1 MKKGLFAAIICSV
14 ALFAACDNEDEVAKK
29 YELTVNV
36 SSETVNID
44 SLGLVLNVSAV
55 SENGKTTSATAEDGK
70 AVLNLVAGSYS
81 ITVTGSDEFYN
92 YVGSSKVTVT
102 NANTSVSVILGKSK
116 PEGKI
121 IFKELYF
128 TGTPQS
134 YWTDGFYELV
144 NNSDEVQ
151 YLDGIIMGIVENGYG
166 SPSSWADEEGN
177 LPDYYPMT
185 NHTVY
190 FPGSGNEYPLEPG
203 QSVVVATRAINH
215 SARELKEGD
224 EQSPVDLSNADW
236 EIFIPDQSFNPDTD
250 NPNVPN
256 LEIAKSKFGFD
267 FMPPTSGGSLIL
279 AKIPADSTMES
290 FIVNNTLKPEGQWM
304 AALCIPSE
312 YVIDAVDVV
321 YFNEEQN
328 ICKVILDS
336 DDAGYACVSSSDEEW
351 ADPAYSKRSIRRKC
365 TKVENGRAYFAD
377 TNNSSNDFV
386 QYGQT
391 PVPHRTFTA
400 AD

>member
-29 YELTVNV
+29 YEVTVNV
-36 SSETVNID
+36 SSQTVNID
-44 SLGLVLNVSAV
+44 SLGLILNVNAV
-55 SENGKTTSATAEDGK
+55 SENGKTTSATAENGK

-116 PEGKI
+116 SEGKI

-128 TGTPQS
+128 TGSPDY
-134 YWTDGFYELV
+134 YWSDGFYELV

-151 YLDGIIMGIVENGYG
+151 YLDGIILGIVQNGYG
-166 SPSSWADEEGN
+166 SPSPWADEEGN
-177 LPDYYPMT
+177 LPDFYPLGSYS
-185 NHTVY
+185 VY

-215 SARELKEGD
+215 SARELEEGD
-224 EQSPVDLSNADW
+224 EVSPVDLTNADW
-236 EIFIPDQSFNPDTD
+236 DIFIPTKPSDYDNPDV
-250 NPNVPN
+250 PNVEVAYAQNPYA
-256 LEIAKSKFGFD
+256 LD
-267 FMPPTSGGSLIL
+267 FMPSASGQSFIL
-279 AKIPADSTMES
+279 AKIPADST
-290 FIVNNTLKPEGQWM
+290 IEGFV
-304 AALCIPSE
+304 AANILTHEGVVFSSLCMPAE
-312 YVIDAVDVV
+312 FVIDAVDIV
-321 YFNEEQN
+321 YFKEEKN
-328 ICKVILDS
+328 IYKTILDS
-336 DDAGYACVSSSDEEW
+336 DDAGYVCVSSSDEEW
-351 ADPAYSKRSIRRKC
+351 ADPAYSRRSIRRKC

>member
-29 YELTVNV
+29 YEVTVNV
-36 SSETVNID
+36 SSQTVNID
-44 SLGLVLNVSAV
+44 SLGLVLTVNAV

-70 AVLNLVAGSYS
+70 AVLRLVAGSYS
-81 ITVTGSDEFYN
+81 ISVTGSDEFYN

-116 PEGKI
+116 SEGKI
-121 IFKELYF
+121 IFKEMYF
-128 TGTPQS
+128 TGSPDF

-151 YLDGIIMGIVENGYG
+151 YLDGIIMGIVQNGYG

-177 LPDYYPMT
+177 LPDYYPMG
-185 NHTVY
+185 NHTVF
-190 FPGSGNEYPLEPG
+190 FPGSGNEYPLQPG
-203 QSVVVATRAINH
+203 QSVVLATRALNH
-215 SARELKEGD
+215 SERELGEGD
-224 EQSPVDLSNADW
+224 VQSPVDLSNADW
-236 EIFIPDQSFNPDTD
+236 DILIKSQKSDYDNPD
-250 NPNVPN
+250 VPN
-256 LEIAKSKFGFD
+256 MEVAFSQFGMD
-267 FMPPTSGGSLIL
+267 FMPATSGQSLIL
-279 AKIPADSTMES
+279 AKIPADSTMEG
-290 FIVNNTLKPEGQWM
+290 FVAANLLKPEGQYFD
-304 AALCIPSE
+304 ALCIPVE
-312 YVIDAVDVV
+312 YVIDAVDIV

-328 ICKVILDS
+328 IYKTILDS
-336 DDAGYACVSSSDEEW
+336 DDAGYVCVSSSDEEW
-351 ADPAYSKRSIRRKC
+351 ADPAYSQRSIRRKC
-365 TKVENGRAYFAD
+365 VKVENGRAYFAD